1 MSNKGMTN
9 NNRHSF
15 EDIMDLKEDLLKML
29 LLGSHNDVKIKLRD
43 GEIAANKD
51 ILMARSDY
59 FATTFSNN
67 KFIEGETNSVD
78 ISHCSKAVMEKI
90 TKFLFSG
97 AVMFSDLDFPQLLE
111 LSHISEMILLT
122 KLKVKVDEYLTLDMI
137 CGRGKDVQLLPELI
151 LGLKLAHGY
160 NLSAIGSSI
169 VVELYLNLKDI
180 PNDIASSASFKTLPL
195 KMIREIFLYKAST
208 LFQLPTTKQ
217 KFVAFMVWLSKNE
230 ANEEQKN
237 EIVESFNFEDFTV
250 EELMTSVRDSD
261 LYSGTKID
269 KRVLELFKNQD
280 NLLKETKDLTETK
293 DLKIKELNSKIRG
306 VKDTLEDAKN
316 YINSYHLLRFKSNL
330 DPFLN

>member
-15 EDIMDLKEDLLKML
+15 EDMMDLKEDLLKML
-29 LLGSHNDVKIKLRD
+29 LLGSPNDVKIKLRD

-59 FATTFSNN
+59 FATMFSNN

-78 ISHCSKAVMEKI
+78 MSHCSKAVMEKI

-97 AVMFSDLDFPQLLE
+97 AVTFSDLNFPQLLE

-122 KLKVKVDEYLTLDMI
+122 KLKVKVDEYLTLDI
-137 CGRGKDVQLLPELI
+137 IRGRGKDVQFLPELI

-237 EIVESFNFEDFTV
+237 EIVESFNF
-250 EELMTSVRDSD
+250 
-261 LYSGTKID
+261 
-269 KRVLELFKNQD
+269 Q
-280 NLLKETKDLTETK
+280 
-293 DLKIKELNSKIRG
+293 
-306 VKDTLEDAKN
+306 
-316 YINSYHLLRFKSNL
+316 
-330 DPFLN
+330 